1 MKKTF
6 KKAIAVILTVLM
18 VVCSLPFTAFTAL
31 AAPGDYNPDIQLQ
44 FGTFHAGFDSDY
56 TSTTVGNVSDGDYDY
71 VGLFNVPVEYDYT
84 LDKANDKVSG
94 TLRISAEKSK
104 VAAESANTALEE
116 EIFTPL
122 EEDYEYQ
129 VGDYFT
135 VTIKMDN
142 LETFTLAQAS
152 IAYSDNIEPAGVY
165 TYKSGMKTKTTVG
178 TVSEATTNNGTFSI
192 GGTTPVENQSARQLY
207 AQDYKAFLDQG
218 YNSKIDA
225 TNRIMLVNTSS
236 GQNIDTAGGIK
247 SDTVSD
253 NALLANPNTGELLA
267 GYKYQNSM
275 VIDTYVFK
283 ITGDGPI
290 SFWMADP
297 DDTTKCVFEGGYAVL
312 DMADSIMPY
321 CYTTYAKNYY
331 INADDY
337 YADTYPTQTYENPG
351 STHMS
356 FMGWNLNWELDDT
369 ACEHPA
375 ASLTYESNGDG
386 THKITC
392 TNCNE
397 VVSESTTC
405 TLSTVDNSAK
415 DATCTTDG
423 KEADKACDYCSYT
436 VTGDTISATG
446 HDYTGEVTKST
457 DGVNHTVAC
466 KEGDASTTVACT
478 FKSEVT
484 KEATYTEEGVT
495 TYTCTVCGYSY
506 TTPIDK
512 LVCDHSGT
520 TTVKDASEATCTV
533 AGYTG
538 DTYCDVCGEKIAEG
552 TVIDATGHTLATT
565 DNKNGTH
572 TIACEKGDYSETFDC
587 TYVKDN
593 DKSYDATFDATGLE
607 VSVCSECGNVKEV
620 VLEKETCAHDGT
632 TTVKDAKVATCTE
645 EGYTGDTYCD
655 ICGKKIADG
664 TAIEKIAHDYQE
676 VANTAV
682 ASTCTV
688 AGHENDLACSVCG
701 ETKDGA
707 TLPLDPDNHVNLV
720 EDKAVAAT
728 CTATGLTA
736 GQHCA
741 DCGTTTIAQEVT
753 PMIAHDYQEVANT
766 AVASTCT
773 TQGHENDLA
782 CSVCGDTKAGATLPL
797 DGDNHTGLVEDKAVA
812 ATCTATGLTAGEH
825 CTACGVTTIAQEV
838 TPKIDHTPVSA
849 NNAVAATVD
858 NAGKEAD
865 TICDVCGEVL
875 ETGATIP
882 ALKGYTVT
890 VDATDLGTVTLNGED
905 ATNGIAKKVAEG
917 DTVTLTAEPAEGATF
932 VGWTV
937 NGTNTISTNPTLTA
951 TVLANIT
958 YTPVFEVT
966 TDSTFTVTFVDAFA
980 NVVSTQVVASG
991 ADVTVPTA
999 PARPGYTSA
1008 TDNGWSLSND
1018 DIAALTSSATVTAQ
1032 YTKDA
1037 ETTYTVTATDCD
1049 ITVGGETAQDTAT
1062 ATYDAKVT
1070 VTKEGATA
1078 WQVNG
1083 VTVAYGDSYSFFV
1096 VGDIELV
1103 AVTDAVEATPSVA
1116 NVGVGETGSTGAV
1129 QAVFKATRTMAD
1141 GYTYVNSGFV
1151 YGKGDLGEIT
1161 LDDVNGSAVKAV
1173 YNKTTSEQF
1182 TLSYGLKAQSGTM
1195 TARAFLAY
1203 TDKSGETV
1211 VVYADPMTYTYR

>member
-1 MKKTF
+1 M
-6 KKAIAVILTVLM
+6 
-18 VVCSLPFTAFTAL
+18 
-31 AAPGDYNPDIQLQ
+31 
-44 FGTFHAGFDSDY
+44 
-56 TSTTVGNVSDGDYDY
+56 
-71 VGLFNVPVEYDYT
+71 
-84 LDKANDKVSG
+84 
-94 TLRISAEKSK
+94 
-104 VAAESANTALEE
+104 
-116 EIFTPL
+116 
-122 EEDYEYQ
+122 
-129 VGDYFT
+129 
-135 VTIKMDN
+135 
-142 LETFTLAQAS
+142 
-152 IAYSDNIEPAGVY
+152 
-165 TYKSGMKTKTTVG
+165 
-178 TVSEATTNNGTFSI
+178 
-192 GGTTPVENQSARQLY
+192 
-207 AQDYKAFLDQG
+207 
-218 YNSKIDA
+218 
-225 TNRIMLVNTSS
+225 
-236 GQNIDTAGGIK
+236 
-247 SDTVSD
+247 
-253 NALLANPNTGELLA
+253 
-267 GYKYQNSM
+267 
-275 VIDTYVFK
+275 
-283 ITGDGPI
+283 
-290 SFWMADP
+290 
-297 DDTTKCVFEGGYAVL
+297 
-312 DMADSIMPY
+312 
-321 CYTTYAKNYY
+321 
-331 INADDY
+331 
-337 YADTYPTQTYENPG
+337 
-351 STHMS
+351 
-356 FMGWNLNWELDDT
+356 
-369 ACEHPA
+369 
-375 ASLTYESNGDG
+375 
-386 THKITC
+386 
-392 TNCNE
+392 
-397 VVSESTTC
+397 
-405 TLSTVDNSAK
+405 
-415 DATCTTDG
+415 
-423 KEADKACDYCSYT
+423 
-436 VTGDTISATG
+436 
-446 HDYTGEVTKST
+446 
-457 DGVNHTVAC
+457 
-466 KEGDASTTVACT
+466 
-478 FKSEVT
+478 
-484 KEATYTEEGVT
+484 
-495 TYTCTVCGYSY
+495 
-506 TTPIDK
+506 
-512 LVCDHSGT
+512 
-520 TTVKDASEATCTV
+520 
-533 AGYTG
+533 
-538 DTYCDVCGEKIAEG
+538 
-552 TVIDATGHTLATT
+552 
-565 DNKNGTH
+565 
-572 TIACEKGDYSETFDC
+572 
-587 TYVKDN
+587 
-593 DKSYDATFDATGLE
+593 
-607 VSVCSECGNVKEV
+607 
-620 VLEKETCAHDGT
+620 
-632 TTVKDAKVATCTE
+632 
-645 EGYTGDTYCD
+645 
-655 ICGKKIADG
+655 
-664 TAIEKIAHDYQE
+664 
-676 VANTAV
+676 
-682 ASTCTV
+682 
-688 AGHENDLACSVCG
+688 
-701 ETKDGA
+701 
-707 TLPLDPDNHVNLV
+707 
-720 EDKAVAAT
+720 
-728 CTATGLTA
+728 
-736 GQHCA
+736 
-741 DCGTTTIAQEVT
+741 
-753 PMIAHDYQEVANT
+753 
-766 AVASTCT
+766 
-773 TQGHENDLA
+773 
-782 CSVCGDTKAGATLPL
+782 
-797 DGDNHTGLVEDKAVA
+797 
-812 ATCTATGLTAGEH
+812 
-825 CTACGVTTIAQEV
+825 
-838 TPKIDHTPVSA
+838 IDHTPVSA